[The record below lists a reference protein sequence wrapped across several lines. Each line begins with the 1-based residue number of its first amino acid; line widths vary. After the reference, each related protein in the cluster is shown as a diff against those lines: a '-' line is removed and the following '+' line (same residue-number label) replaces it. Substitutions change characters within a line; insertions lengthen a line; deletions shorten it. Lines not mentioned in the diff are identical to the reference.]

1 LPRDVHQSDGGSVE
15 LHLDDGAWSVL
26 CDPNQ
31 LENVLLNLAI
41 NARDAMPEGGR
52 LTLGTARKALGAA
65 DVAGQDGARPGD
77 HVEISV
83 ADTGTGM
90 DEATRGRAF
99 EPFFTTKPLGQGTG
113 LGLSQPYGFVR
124 QSDGVVRLDS
134 APGRGTTVRLY
145 LPRQEH
151 ARGQEKPSTP
161 KAKAEEAVAGGTVL
175 LVEDEDEDEDGVRAM
190 VVEHL
195 RELGYAVLEAED
207 GPAALCLLRSGT
219 RVDLLVTEV
228 GLPGGMNGRQIADA
242 ARERRPDLPVLFTT
256 GYAGGALDGQLA
268 PKVEMIG
275 KPFALVGIIGCG
287 AISAS

>member
-1 LPRDVHQSDGGSVE
+1 M
-15 LHLDDGAWSVL
+15 L